1 MNTALKN
8 DSVLSEQPKRS
19 GGYQTTNLFRL
30 SDTTIDVESVL
41 RGLDTK
47 LHKFDTPPQPLVEVA
62 NPTSA
67 NRNSMQIE
75 GNESRM
81 KRAVNSITQYEGVR
95 YEFPLVDHQK
105 FSMFTEHQ
113 RGGFHTRNNAKDQY
127 AAKCNLGNK

>member
-8 DSVLSEQPKRS
+8 DSVLSKQPKRV

-47 LHKFDTPPQPLVEVA
+47 LHKFDVPPAPLVEVQ
-62 NPTSA
+62 NPSSA
-67 NRNSMQIE
+67 NRNSMLLE
-75 GNESRM
+75 GDETRM
-81 KRAVNSITQYEGVR
+81 RRAVSSVTQQEMSR

-105 FSMFTEHQ
+105 YAVFAEHQ
-113 RGGFHTRNNAKDQY
+113 RGGFHTRNNAKDEY
-127 AAKCNLGNK
+127 AVKCNIGNK

>member
-8 DSVLSEQPKRS
+8 DSVLSEQPKRL

-47 LHKFDTPPQPLVEVA
+47 LHKFDVPPVPLVEV
-62 NPTSA
+62 PTPPSA
-67 NRNSMQIE
+67 NRNAIQIE
-75 GNESRM
+75 GRESRTR
-81 KRAVNSITQYEGVR
+81 RAVSSITQQETSR

-105 FSMFTEHQ
+105 YAVFTEHQ
-113 RGGFHTRNNAKDQY
+113 RGGFHTRNNAKDEY
-127 AAKCNLGNK
+127 AVKCNIGNK

>member
-8 DSVLSEQPKRS
+8 DSVLSGQPKRA

-47 LHKFDTPPQPLVEVA
+47 LHKYDVPPPPLVEVSK
-62 NPTSA
+62 PTSA
-67 NRNSMQIE
+67 NRNSMLIE

-81 KRAVNSITQYEGVR
+81 RRAVSSVTQKETTR
-95 YEFPLVDHQK
+95 YEFPLLNHQEYAV
-105 FSMFTEHQ
+105 FTEHQ
-113 RGGFHTRNNAKDQY
+113 RGGFHTRNNMKDEHSV
-127 AAKCNLGNK
+127 KCNIGNK

>member
-8 DSVLSEQPKRS
+8 DSVLSEQPKRA

-47 LHKFDTPPQPLVEVA
+47 LHKFDVPPAPLVEVA

-67 NRNSMQIE
+67 NRNSMLIE
-75 GNESRM
+75 GSESRM
-81 KRAVNSITQYEGVR
+81 RRAVNSITQNETKR

-105 FSMFTEHQ
+105 FSVFAEHQ
-113 RGGFHTRNNAKDQY
+113 RGGFHTRNNAKDEY
-127 AAKCNLGNK
+127 AAKCNIGNK